1 MAWEKTEI
9 VIADATTECSINR
22 SDDYTRIEL
31 PFNDELSIGDNI
43 SIDGQ
48 SMTISN
54 ITDIGGRNETL
65 LLEILHDKS
74 VQRRTR
80 GKTRKSDVQD
90 ETND

>member
-65 LLEILHDKS
+65 LLEVKEDGKQVKRGTRNKS
-74 VQRRTR
+74 
-80 GKTRKSDVQD
+80 KSEEV
-90 ETND
+90 